1 MSPIG
6 GFFKKFWNIYK
17 FPRKRVYPYEHM
29 DSWERFD
36 DTALPSKKSF
46 SGSLNIGDITDADYI
61 HAQKVIEGF
70 KIKNLGE
77 YHDLYV
83 KSDTS
88 LLADVF

>member
-1 MSPIG
+1 
-6 GFFKKFWNIYK
+6 
-17 FPRKRVYPYEHM
+17 M

-36 DTALPSKKSF
+36 DTALPSKKAF
-46 SGSLNIGDITDADYI
+46 SGGLNIVDITHADYI
-61 HAQKVIEGF
+61 HAQTVFEGF

-77 YHDLYV
+77 CHDLYV

>member
-1 MSPIG
+1 
-6 GFFKKFWNIYK
+6 
-17 FPRKRVYPYEHM
+17 M

-36 DTALPSKKSF
+36 DTASRSKKSF
-46 SGSLNIGDITDADYI
+46 SGSINIGDITDANYI
-61 HAQKVIEGF
+61 HAQTVFEGF
-70 KIKNLGE
+70 KIKDLGE